1 MGDHHMP
8 WRFTSSLHLIIAILL
23 LSSCRGSE
31 SQPERP
37 NLTEQKTV
45 QIPAGW
51 FLMGEEGGRKS
62 NQPQRRVYLDGFEI
76 LVTEVT
82 RGEFAAFIEKT
93 GYLAPGWQ
101 PGSQE
106 EADLPVVG
114 VLWEDADEYCRWLGM
129 RLPTEAEWEKAA
141 RGTDGRRY
149 PWGDEWDSTK
159 TNTIESGWGNIRPVG
174 SFPEGSS
181 PYGLLDMTGNAAE
194 WVLDYFDPTYYTY
207 APDHNPLG
215 PEKIMDRVLRGG
227 SFAGSAEYAATFFRD
242 SSHSARP
249 NYRVGFRCANTLN

>member
-1 MGDHHMP
+1 MQE
-8 WRFTSSLHLIIAILL
+8 RVTEVYLL
-23 LSSCRGSE
+23 MSVVFLFSSCSMTNLEQEIPSE
-31 SQPERP
+31 PEQRI
-37 NLTEQKTV
+37 V
-45 QIPAGW
+45 QIPSGW
-51 FLMGEEGGRKS
+51 FLMGEDSGRES

-82 RGEFAAFIEKT
+82 RGEFAAFIQAT
-93 GYLAPGWQ
+93 SYQAPGWK
-101 PGSQE
+101 PGLQE

-114 VLWEDADEYCRWLGM
+114 VLWEDADAYCRWLGM

-159 TNTIESGWGNIRPVG
+159 TNTIESGWGNIRSVG

-207 APDHNPLG
+207 APDHNPPG

-249 NYRVGFRCANTLN
+249 NYRVGFRCAKTLN